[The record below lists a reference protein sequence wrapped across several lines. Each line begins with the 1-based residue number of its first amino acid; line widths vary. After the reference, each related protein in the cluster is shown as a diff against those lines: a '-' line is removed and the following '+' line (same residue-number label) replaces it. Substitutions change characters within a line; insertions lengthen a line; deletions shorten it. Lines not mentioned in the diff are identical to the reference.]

1 MGAFSVRW
9 HRDGKDGDNSVRI
22 DLDNEADVMLYD
34 YSGTKLRSGAV
45 TSTVS
50 MYDGITDVS
59 ELAVYDVQQA
69 VGVTSAT
76 ISNRLLTVAG
86 MTAAK
91 GSVTVKGTYNGIVRT
106 AVLSLVMQKGGV
118 KYEILPSYSSVQ
130 YDPNTDILSP
140 PQVTIDIYRT
150 DDTGSREK
158 LSSSNEECKLQY
170 YDAEAWIDITG
181 GILSINKKWR
191 QVQLRLTN
199 PKGDVVYDSETLP
212 VVTLGKD
219 GEQGENA
226 YIVDLDNEMDAIP
239 CDSSG
244 YLSSQRQYKLQLSA
258 FYGSTLVDI
267 REISPTVKDCNGNV
281 LSSGISVSTINLKE
295 PVVTVPAGTYNSS
308 PYTVAFKCTNDYG
321 ERTVVFTLVAQK
333 AGANG
338 ETPTIYQLAPS
349 HTSLSYTRDSNGT
362 LTGSKTLTCKVK
374 KTVGTSTTE
383 IETGNSTG
391 YYIYCGYDG
400 IETPTTDFGSGQ
412 TISASNAASHS
423 SVVLELWKGQRQDS
437 SSVRLD
443 RETIPILKDGY
454 KGNTGTPGDDG
465 VDATIAWLSCP
476 YVAIPCHQNG
486 KPKINTFTVNAYK
499 RTGNN
504 PAELTDDSYSL
515 SYEVQYKSEDKNPG
529 DDEGN
534 SYNTLIVALDTSKV
548 LVGVTIELKYG
559 GVAIYTLSLKP
570 VLDGETGSAG
580 YNYLPQLVG
589 IYDPTKTYTWSRNV
603 RPGVLWNNQGVWYM
617 YWVRNVGTT
626 VPTNTPPSD
635 GGNSH
640 WEQASRYYT
649 IFTEALYAQNASIG
663 GFMISDKMFVSSEVS
678 YSLTYRGKPITYRG
692 LYNNSNIY
700 YSNNVVYYNG
710 NYYIAKAYIRSGS
723 SYSPGSNANWQVLL
737 SDSEYGS
744 YIIKMCS
751 GETTTGTTSVTVCCY
766 VDNTSNER
774 PFIYYNNAFWVPT
787 ANANGKIGTN
797 PSLTSSLWRQ
807 LFPSEMLMLGL
818 LSSSGIS
825 SGDNPF
831 EYDEGKVFTCNMP
844 TYLLNGK
851 EGTAMMMQRDDT
863 VWTYDMTGKQT
874 LGVPYGNHIEI
885 DPKDGK
891 LKFFGNT
898 GEQSCEVS
906 GEEVSAVSDL
916 VGTSGSG
923 ISNQSLTVKYNGNGT
938 IGRRVTTEDVVGS
951 SFTLTGNGAMTV
963 SSTITLNGSQ
973 WKSTSP
979 SGGGA
984 SVGVGPLPSGTPVEG
999 GGYLFTNT
1007 ISAYLMLQKQD
1018 SDGGWSSYVGVASSQ
1033 NGTSP
1038 TILARTYTSQRTL
1051 NVTAGTYRIILRC
1064 EYSVYANPSYEVK
1077 AIASGVY
1084 ASITSFVNLHR
1095 FFGNGFA
1102 FGSASDNFFAAVN
1115 ESNYMRIKALTNAGK
1130 YGLELDKDNGLL
1142 ATRNS
1147 FQGKVPILVYYGFIT
1162 DNGSDELPQETKYSF
1177 DGGKLKCTR
1186 MGDGDYQLTIPFSWS
1201 DGGMSFYGGN
1211 LIPTIICKTTTTGV
1225 SAQINELGSNYIRVI
1240 TANDNGVDNSNLIV
1254 KLEYIG

>member
-1 MGAFSVRW
+1 MGAFPVRW

-158 LSSSNEECKLQY
+158 LSSSNKECKLQY

-199 PKGDVVYDSETLP
+199 PEGDVVYDSETLP

-244 YLSSQRQYKLQLSA
+244 YLSTDRTYIINIGSY
-258 FYGSTLVDI
+258 YGSNEEELTGCSYA
-267 REISPTVKDCNGNV
+267 ISTAHN
-281 LSSGISVSTINLKE
+281 GISVSSSLDYKTQ
-295 PVVTVPAGTYNSS
+295 TVKVSKGYSYTGTYAI
-308 PYTVAFKCTNDYG
+308 TFTCTSGRGSRN
-321 ERTVVFTLVAQK
+321 VVFTLVTQK

-349 HTSLSYTRDSNGT
+349 HTSLSYRRDSNGT
-362 LTGSKTLTCKVK
+362 LIGSIPLTCKVK

-383 IETGNSTG
+383 IDLMTG
-391 YYIYCGYDG
+391 YKIYCGYDG
-400 IETPTTDFGSGQ
+400 IENPTADFGTGQ
-412 TISASNAASHS
+412 TIDALNAASHS

-454 KGNTGTPGDDG
+454 KGNTGAPGDDG

-504 PAELTDDSYSL
+504 PAELTDDSYTL

-548 LVGVTIELKYG
+548 LVGVTVMLKYG

-570 VLDGETGSAG
+570 VLDGKTGSAG

-589 IYDPTKTYTWSRNV
+589 IYDPTETYTWSGNV
-603 RPGVLWNNQGVWYM
+603 RQGVLWNNQGVWYM

-626 VPTNTPPSD
+626 VPTNTPPSG

-640 WEQASRYYT
+640 WEEASRYYT
-649 IFTEALYAQNASIG
+649 IFTEALYAQNASVG

-678 YSLTYRGKPITYRG
+678 YSLTYRGEPITYRG
-692 LYNNSNIY
+692 LYNNSNPY

-710 NYYIAKAYIRSGS
+710 NYYIAKAYIWSGS

-751 GETTTGTTSVTVCCY
+751 GYDTNVTTSVTVCCY
-766 VDNTSNER
+766 VDKTSNER

-787 ANANGKIGTN
+787 ANANGKIGTY

-923 ISNQSLTVKYNGNGT
+923 ISNESLTVNYNGNGV
-938 IGRRVTTEDVVGS
+938 IGRRMTTENVVGS

-973 WKSTSP
+973 WQSP
-979 SGGGA
+979 FTSGGDA
-984 SVGVGPLPSGTPVEG
+984 VVGIGPLPSGTPVEG

-1018 SDGGWSSYVGVASSQ
+1018 SGGGWSSYVGVASSQ

-1064 EYSVYANPSYEVK
+1064 EYSVYANRSYDVK
-1077 AIASGVY
+1077 AYASNVS

-1147 FQGKVPILVYYGFIT
+1147 FQGKVPMLVYYGFIT
-1162 DNGSDELPQETKYSF
+1162 DNGSKLYQYPKYSF
-1177 DGGKLKCTR
+1177 DGRELTCDRK
-1186 MGDGDYQLTIPFSWS
+1186 GDGDYQLTIPFSWS
-1201 DGGMSFYGGN
+1201 HGGMSFDGGN
-1211 LIPTIICKTTTTGV
+1211 LIPTIICKTATTGV

-1240 TANDNGVDNSNLIV
+1240 TANDNSVDKSDLIV

>member
-1 MGAFSVRW
+1 MGAFPVRW

-76 ISNRLLTVAG
+76 ISNRLLTVTG
-86 MTAAK
+86 MTATK

-140 PQVTIDIYRT
+140 PQVTIDIYRM

-212 VVTLGKD
+212 IVTLGKD

-295 PVVTVPAGTYNSS
+295 PAVTVPAGTYNSS

-333 AGANG
+333 SGAAG

-349 HTSLSYTRDSNGT
+349 HTSLSYRRDSNGT
-362 LTGSKTLTCKVK
+362 LIGSIPLTCKVK
-374 KTVGTSTTE
+374 ETIGTSTTE
-383 IETGNSTG
+383 IDLMTG
-391 YYIYCGYDG
+391 YKIYCGYDG

-443 RETIPILKDGY
+443 RETIPILKDGH

-504 PAELTDDSYSL
+504 PAELTDDSYTL

-589 IYDPTKTYTWSRNV
+589 IYDPTETYTWSGNV
-603 RPGVLWNNQGVWYM
+603 RQGVLWNNQGVWYM

-640 WEQASRYYT
+640 WEEASRYYT
-649 IFTEALYAQNASIG
+649 IFTEALYAQNASVG

-692 LYNNSNIY
+692 LYNSSNPY
-700 YSNNVVYYNG
+700 YSNDVVYYSG
-710 NYYIAKAYIRSGS
+710 NYYIAKAHIRSGS

-737 SDSEYGS
+737 SNSEYGS

-751 GETTTGTTSVTVCCY
+751 GNTTTGTTSKTVYCY

-774 PFIYYNNAFWVPT
+774 PFIYYSDAFWVPS
-787 ANANGKIGTN
+787 ANANGKIDTA
-797 PSLTSSLWRQ
+797 PSLTNSLWRQ
-807 LFPSEMLMLGL
+807 LFPSEMLMLGI

-825 SGDNPF
+825 SGNNPF
-831 EYDEGKVFTCNMP
+831 EYDEGKVYTCNMP

-898 GEQSCEVS
+898 GKQSCEVS

-916 VGTSGSG
+916 VGTSGTG
-923 ISNQSLTVKYNGNGT
+923 ISNQSLTVEYNGDGA
-938 IGRRVTTEDVVGS
+938 IGRRVTTENVVGS

-973 WKSTSP
+973 WKHVSP
-979 SGGGA
+979 SGGSAAAGT
-984 SVGVGPLPSGTPVEG
+984 GPLPSGTPVEG

-1007 ISAYLMLQKQD
+1007 ISAYLMLQKQG
-1018 SDGGWSSYVGVASSQ
+1018 SGGGWTSYVGVASSQ

-1038 TILARTYTSQRTL
+1038 TMLARTYTSQRTL
-1051 NVTAGTYRIILRC
+1051 NVSAGTYRIILRC
-1064 EYSVYANPSYEVK
+1064 EYSVYANPSYGVK
-1077 AIASGVY
+1077 AYASEVS

-1115 ESNYMRIKALTNAGK
+1115 EGSNMRIKALTNKGK
-1130 YGLELDKDNGLL
+1130 YGLELDNTNGLL

-1147 FQGKVPILVYYGFIT
+1147 FQGKVPMLVYYGFIT
-1162 DNGSDELPQETKYSF
+1162 DSGSTLSQATKYSF
-1177 DGGKLKCTR
+1177 DGGVLTCSRK
-1186 MGDGDYQLTIPFSWS
+1186 GNGDYQLTIPSSWS
-1201 DGGMSFYGGN
+1201 NGGMNFYGGN
-1211 LIPTIICKTTTTGV
+1211 LMPTIICKTSTTGV
-1225 SAQINELGSNYIRVI
+1225 SAQISELGGNYIRVV
-1240 TANDNGVDNSNLIV
+1240 TANDNGVDNSDLIV

>member
-1 MGAFSVRW
+1 MYKTVMGAFPVRW
-9 HRDGKDGDNSVRI
+9 HRD
-22 DLDNEADVMLYD
+22 
-34 YSGTKLRSGAV
+34 
-45 TSTVS
+45 
-50 MYDGITDVS
+50 
-59 ELAVYDVQQA
+59 
-69 VGVTSAT
+69 
-76 ISNRLLTVAG
+76 
-86 MTAAK
+86 
-91 GSVTVKGTYNGIVRT
+91 
-106 AVLSLVMQKGGV
+106 
-118 KYEILPSYSSVQ
+118 
-130 YDPNTDILSP
+130 
-140 PQVTIDIYRT
+140 
-150 DDTGSREK
+150 
-158 LSSSNEECKLQY
+158 
-170 YDAEAWIDITG
+170 
-181 GILSINKKWR
+181 
-191 QVQLRLTN
+191 
-199 PKGDVVYDSETLP
+199 
-212 VVTLGKD
+212 GKD

-244 YLSSQRQYKLQLSA
+244 YLSTDRTYIINIGSY
-258 FYGSTLVDI
+258 YGSNEEELTGCSNSI
-267 REISPTVKDCNGNV
+267 RPSHN
-281 LSSGISVSTINLKE
+281 GISVRSSLDHKE
-295 PVVTVPAGTYNSS
+295 QTVTVKKGYSYTGTYAITFN
-308 PYTVAFKCTNDYG
+308 CTSGRGSRN
-321 ERTVVFTLVAQK
+321 VVFTLVTQK

-400 IETPTTDFGSGQ
+400 IEKPTTDFGSGQ

-504 PAELTDDSYSL
+504 PAELTDDSYTL

-626 VPTNTPPSD
+626 VPTNTPPSN

-678 YSLTYRGKPITYRG
+678 YSLTYRGEPITYRG
-692 LYNNSNIY
+692 LYNSSNPY
-700 YSNNVVYYNG
+700 YSNNVVYYSG
-710 NYYIAKAYIRSGS
+710 NYYIAKRYVPTGNQPNISQ
-723 SYSPGSNANWQVLL
+723 YYWQVLL

-751 GETTTGTTSVTVCCY
+751 GYDTNVTTSVTVCCH

-787 ANANGKIGTN
+787 ANANGKISTY
-797 PSLTSSLWRQ
+797 PSLTNSLWRQ

-923 ISNQSLTVKYNGNGT
+923 ISNQSLTVKYNGDGT
-938 IGRRVTTEDVVGS
+938 IGRRVTTENVVGS

-1147 FQGKVPILVYYGFIT
+1147 FQGKVPMLVYYGFIHDDGSRLTPT
-1162 DNGSDELPQETKYSF
+1162 DNYSF
-1177 DGGKLKCTR
+1177 DRGKLTCDRK
-1186 MGDGDYQLTIPFSWS
+1186 GDGDYQLTIPFSWS
-1201 DGGMSFYGGN
+1201 KGGMSFDGGN
-1211 LIPTIICKTTTTGV
+1211 LIPTIICKTATTGV

-1240 TANDNGVDNSNLIV
+1240 TANDNGVDKSDLIV

>member
-1 MGAFSVRW
+1 MGAFPVRW

-130 YDPNTDILSP
+130 YDPNTDILST

-212 VVTLGKD
+212 ILTLGKD

-333 AGANG
+333 SGAAGK
-338 ETPTIYQLAPS
+338 TPTIYQLAPS
-349 HTSLSYTRDSNGT
+349 LSSINFTRNSDNTLSPSFIAIDCGYTYT
-362 LTGSKTLTCKVK
+362 T
-374 KTVGTSTTE
+374 GTSTSKY
-383 IETGNSTG
+383 TGIYSSIG
-391 YYIYCGYDG
+391 GKYYIYYRGKYSDG
-400 IETPTTDFGSGQ
+400 NYTNWNNMSGSLS
-412 TISASNAASHS
+412 I
-423 SVVLELWKGQRQDS
+423 LS
-437 SSVRLD
+437 SSPYIAIEFALSSSTYSDANTID

-454 KGNTGTPGDDG
+454 KGEGGI
-465 VDATIAWLSCP
+465 DATIAWLSCP

-486 KPKINTFTVNAYK
+486 KPKIGKFTVNAYK

-504 PAELTDDSYSL
+504 PAELTDSSYRL
-515 SYEVQYKSEDKNPG
+515 SYTVQYESEDKNPG

-548 LVGVTIELKYG
+548 LVGVTIMLEYN

-589 IYDPTKTYTWSRNV
+589 IYDPTKEYKWSGNV
-603 RPGVLWNNQGVWYM
+603 RQGVLWNNQGVWYM

-649 IFTEALYAQNASIG
+649 IFTEALYAQNASVG

-692 LYNNSNIY
+692 LYNSSNPY
-700 YSNNVVYYNG
+700 YSNEVVYYSG
-710 NYYIAKAYIRSGS
+710 NYYIAKRYVQAGNLPNS
-723 SYSPGSNANWQVLL
+723 SQYYWQVLL

-751 GETTTGTTSVTVCCY
+751 GYDTAVTTSVTVCCH

-787 ANANGKIGTN
+787 ANANGKIGTY

-916 VGTSGSG
+916 VGKSGTG
-923 ISNQSLTVKYNGNGT
+923 ISNQSLTVQYNGDGV
-938 IGRRVTTEDVVGS
+938 IGRRVTTENVVGS

-984 SVGVGPLPSGTPVEG
+984 LAGVGPLPSGTPVEG

-1018 SDGGWSSYVGVASSQ
+1018 SGGGWSSYVGVASSQ

-1115 ESNYMRIKALTNAGK
+1115 ESDNMRIKALTNAGK

-1147 FQGKVPILVYYGFIT
+1147 FQGKVPMLVYYGFIT
-1162 DNGSDELPQETKYSF
+1162 DNGSGLSQATKYSF
-1177 DGGKLKCTR
+1177 DEEVLTCNR
-1186 MGDGDYQLTIPFSWS
+1186 NGDGDYQLTIPFSWYH
-1201 DGGMSFYGGN
+1201 GGMSFDGGN

-1225 SAQINELGSNYIRVI
+1225 SAQIKELGSNYIRVI